1 MAIGQISAA
10 YEVVSVWNTGML
22 ASDMYLETGP
32 TSPRDPAEDTTSHQ
46 HLDGLGKNKDE
57 DGSDHTS
64 HGDKVSL
71 LVAESIRCPS
81 VNLTISFD
89 SSDRRWGLDE
99 NSQGDPRLVPR

>member
-22 ASDMYLETGP
+22 ASDVFFETGP
-32 TSPRDPAEDTTSHQ
+32 TSPRDSAEDTPSHQ
-46 HLDGLGKNKDE
+46 HLDRLGKDKDE

-64 HGDKVSL
+64 HSDQVGF

-89 SSDRRWGLDE
+89 SRWRPDE
-99 NSQGDPRLVPR
+99 NSREDPRLVPH